1 MKPAV
6 FIDRDGTINEQR
18 GYINHI
24 SRFILLPG
32 VGQAIFLLNK
42 NDYHVVITSNQSGV
56 ARGYFPVEL
65 VHETHELMKRELAKD
80 KAHVDGVYFCP
91 HHPNGVVPGY
101 SKPCACRKPGT
112 GLIEKAK
119 SDLEIDM
126 DRSFVIGDR
135 WIDIEFGC
143 NADLPGILVLTGY
156 GRGDLEYVFP
166 RKSTKPLFIA
176 EDLSK
181 AVAWL
186 LTQNRLNE
194 QA

>member
-32 VGQAIFLLNK
+32 VGQAIYLLNK
-42 NDYHVVITSNQSGV
+42 NNYHVVVTSNQSGV
-56 ARGYFPVEL
+56 AQGYFPVEL

-80 KAHVDGVYFCP
+80 NAYLDGVYFCP
-91 HHPNGVVPGY
+91 HHPNGVVSGY
-101 SKPCACRKPGT
+101 NKQCTCRKPGT
-112 GLIEKAK
+112 GLIEEAA

-126 DRSFVIGDR
+126 DRSFVVGDR
-135 WIDIEFGC
+135 WLDIEFAR
-143 NADLPGILVLTGY
+143 NAGLPGILVLTGY
-156 GRGDLEYVFP
+156 GRGDLEYVVP
-166 RKSTKPLFIA
+166 SKRTKPVFVA
-176 EDLSK
+176 DDLLK
-181 AVAWL
+181 AVAWVL
-186 LTQNRLNE
+186 AQNRWNE